1 MRQIRSSI
9 VEQGYVKKCRW
20 ERESKMLKREDVRQK
35 LVGWGIENPT
45 DEQISDY
52 LATISKET
60 KSAEDRA
67 NKFKADSDRVR
78 DLEKQI
84 EELNSA
90 NLTDIEKANKATEDA
105 MNKVAD
111 LEKTV
116 KKMEQLKALADI
128 GIVGEDADGLVGE
141 DGVLNIEKLGQI
153 IGAKEKAAVDV
164 YKKQALDSTPAPDDK
179 GNPDDGDDKGN
190 PLTKD
195 MVDRVAASKKAETEA
210 VNIIDSYK

>member
-1 MRQIRSSI
+1 
-9 VEQGYVKKCRW
+9 
-20 ERESKMLKREDVRQK
+20 MLKREEVKQK
-35 LVGWGIENPT
+35 LVEWGIENPT

-164 YKKQALDSTPAPDDK
+164 YKKQALDGTPAPDDK

>member
-1 MRQIRSSI
+1 
-9 VEQGYVKKCRW
+9 
-20 ERESKMLKREDVRQK
+20 MLKREEVKQK
-35 LVGWGIENPT
+35 LIGWGIEEPT
-45 DEQISDY
+45 EEQISDY

-67 NKFKADSDRVR
+67 NRFKGEADKVK

-116 KKMEQLKALADI
+116 KQMKQLKALADV
-128 GIVGEDADGLVGE
+128 GIVGEDAEGLFGE
-141 DGVLNIEKLGQI
+141 DGNLNIEKLGQI
-153 IGAKEKAAVDV
+153 IGAREKAAVDV
-164 YKKQALDSTPAPDDK
+164 YKKEALDGTPAPDGKK
-179 GNPDDGDDKGN
+179 GSEGEDDDKGD

-195 MVDRVAASKKAETEA
+195 IVDRAVASKKAETEA
-210 VNIIDSYK
+210 VSIIDSYK

>member
-1 MRQIRSSI
+1 
-9 VEQGYVKKCRW
+9 
-20 ERESKMLKREDVRQK
+20 MLKREDVRQK
-35 LVGWGIENPT
+35 LVEWGIENPT

-67 NKFKADSDRVR
+67 NKFKADSDRVH

-116 KKMEQLKALADI
+116 KQMKQLKALAEI
-128 GIVGEDADGLVGE
+128 NIVGEDAEGLFDE
-141 DGVLNIEKLGQI
+141 DGSLNIEKLGQI
-153 IGAKEKAAVDV
+153 IGAREKAAVDV
-164 YKKQALDSTPAPDDK
+164 YKKEALDNTPAPDDK
-179 GNPDDGDDKGN
+179 GNPDEGDDKGD

-195 MVDRVAASKKAETEA
+195 IVDRAVASKKAETEA
-210 VNIIDSYK
+210 VSIIDSYK

>member
-1 MRQIRSSI
+1 M
-9 VEQGYVKKCRW
+9 
-20 ERESKMLKREDVRQK
+20 MKREEVRELLK
-35 LVGWGIENPT
+35 SWGIEEPT
-45 DEQISDY
+45 DEQITDY
-52 LATISKET
+52 LNRMQNEVK
-60 KSAEDRA
+60 KAEDTAKRY
-67 NKFKADSDRVR
+67 KADADKVK

-116 KKMEQLKALADI
+116 KQMKQLKALAEI
-128 GIVGEDADGLVGE
+128 NIVGEDAEGLFGE
-141 DGVLNIEKLGQI
+141 DGSLNIEKLGEI
-153 IGAKEKAAVDV
+153 IGAREKAAVDV
-164 YKKQALDSTPAPDDK
+164 YKKEALDSTPAPDDK

-195 MVDRVAASKKAETEA
+195 IVDRAVASKKAETEA
-210 VNIIDSYK
+210 VSIIDSYK

>member
-1 MRQIRSSI
+1 M
-9 VEQGYVKKCRW
+9 
-20 ERESKMLKREDVRQK
+20 MKREEVK
-35 LVGWGIENPT
+35 ELLKSWGIEEPT
-45 DEQISDY
+45 DEQITDY
-52 LATISKET
+52 LNRMQKEVKT
-60 KSAEDRA
+60 AEDKA
-67 NKFKADSDRVR
+67 NRYKADADKVK

-116 KKMEQLKALADI
+116 KKMKQLKALAEI
-128 GIVGEDADGLVGE
+128 NVVGEDAEGLFGE
-141 DGVLNIEKLGQI
+141 DGSLNIEKLGEI
-153 IGAKEKAAVDV
+153 IGAREKAAVDV
-164 YKKQALDSTPAPDDK
+164 YKKEALDSTPAPDDK

-195 MVDRVAASKKAETEA
+195 IVDRAVASKKAETEA
-210 VNIIDSYK
+210 VSIIDSYK

>member
-1 MRQIRSSI
+1 MTRA
-9 VEQGYVKKCRW
+9 EVKELMK
-20 ERESKMLKREDVRQK
+20 S
-35 LVGWGIENPT
+35 WGIEEPT
-45 DEQISDY
+45 DEQITDY
-52 LATISKET
+52 LNRIQKEVKT
-60 KSAEDRA
+60 AEDKA
-67 NKFKADSDRVR
+67 NRYKADADKVK

-164 YKKQALDSTPAPDDK
+164 YKKQALDGTPAPDDK

>member
-1 MRQIRSSI
+1 MRK
-9 VEQGYVKKCRW
+9 GK
-20 ERESKMLKREDVRQK
+20 KMLKREEVKQK
-35 LVGWGIENPT
+35 LVEWGIENPT

-67 NKFKADSDRVR
+67 NRYKGDADKVK

-116 KKMEQLKALADI
+116 KKMEQLKALADV
-128 GIVGEDADGLVGE
+128 GIVGEDAEGLFGE
-141 DGVLNIEKLGQI
+141 DGSLNIEKLGQI
-153 IGAKEKAAVDV
+153 IGAREKTAVDV
-164 YKKQALDSTPAPDDK
+164 YKKQALDDTPAPDGKK
-179 GNPDDGDDKGN
+179 GSEGEDDDKGD

-195 MVDRVAASKKAETEA
+195 IVDRAVASKKAETEA
-210 VNIIDSYK
+210 VSIIDSYK

>member
-1 MRQIRSSI
+1 M
-9 VEQGYVKKCRW
+9 
-20 ERESKMLKREDVRQK
+20 MKREEVRELLK
-35 LVGWGIENPT
+35 SWGIEEPT
-45 DEQISDY
+45 DEQITDY
-52 LATISKET
+52 LNRMQNEVK
-60 KSAEDRA
+60 KAEDTAKRY
-67 NKFKADSDRVR
+67 KADADKVK

-116 KKMEQLKALADI
+116 KQMKQLKALAEV
-128 GIVGEDADGLVGE
+128 GIVGEDAEGLFGE
-141 DGVLNIEKLGQI
+141 DGSLNIEKLGEI
-153 IGAKEKAAVDV
+153 IGAREKAAVDV
-164 YKKQALDSTPAPDDK
+164 YKKEALDSTPAPDDK

-195 MVDRVAASKKAETEA
+195 IVDRAVASKKAETEA
-210 VNIIDSYK
+210 VSIIDSYK